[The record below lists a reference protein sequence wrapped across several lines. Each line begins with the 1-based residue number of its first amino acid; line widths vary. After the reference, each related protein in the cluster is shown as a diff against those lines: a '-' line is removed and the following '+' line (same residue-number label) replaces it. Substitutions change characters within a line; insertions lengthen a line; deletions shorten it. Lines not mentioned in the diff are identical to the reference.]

1 MKRLVETSLGPVL
14 VDFFGDSVMQITL
27 LDESGWEVKEGEW
40 GDAELAKGLFY
51 TLGIEMPEAEAI
63 ERELLDEYR
72 SRGGSPQGKWDEG
85 SGKATLIL
93 APFVISIVAI
103 FLLGLAAIGWLIYQ
117 AVS

>member
-1 MKRLVETSLGPVL
+1 MKRLVQTSLGRVV
-14 VDFFGDSVMQITL
+14 VDFYGDSITQITL
-27 LDESGWEVKEGEW
+27 LDENGWEVKEGEW

-72 SRGGSPQGKWDEG
+72 SRGGSPRGTWDEG
-85 SGKATLIL
+85 AGKATLIL
-93 APFVISIVAI
+93 GAIVIPVVGV
-103 FLLGLAAIGWLIYQ
+103 FLLGLAAIGWLIFQ

>member
-1 MKRLVETSLGPVL
+1 MKRVVQTSLGRVV
-14 VDFFGDSVMQITL
+14 VDFYGDSVVQITL

-40 GDAELAKGLFY
+40 GDAELAKVLFY
-51 TLGIEMPEAEAI
+51 TLGIEMPEAEPL

-72 SRGGSPQGKWDEG
+72 ARGGSPKGEWDEG

-93 APFVISIVAI
+93 GAIVIPIVAV
-103 FLLGLAAIGWLIYQ
+103 FLLGLAAIGWLIFQ